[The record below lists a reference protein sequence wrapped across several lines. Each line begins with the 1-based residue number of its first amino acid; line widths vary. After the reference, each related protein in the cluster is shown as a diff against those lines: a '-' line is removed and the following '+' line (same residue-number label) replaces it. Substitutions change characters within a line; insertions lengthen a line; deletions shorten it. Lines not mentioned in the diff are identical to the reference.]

1 LHRKDLG
8 MRLLKPFEFLLVFL
22 LFLAL
27 AFVPL
32 IYLSI
37 YTSEVGGVVW
47 LTGLFIFF
55 MLVRRGY
62 DDATD
67 EY

>member
-1 LHRKDLG
+1 
-8 MRLLKPFEFLLVFL
+8 MRLLKSFEFLSVCLP
-22 LFLAL
+22 FLAL

-47 LTGLFIFF
+47 LTSLFIFF
-55 MLVRRGY
+55 MLVRRRY
-62 DDATD
+62 DHATD
-67 EY
+67 ED